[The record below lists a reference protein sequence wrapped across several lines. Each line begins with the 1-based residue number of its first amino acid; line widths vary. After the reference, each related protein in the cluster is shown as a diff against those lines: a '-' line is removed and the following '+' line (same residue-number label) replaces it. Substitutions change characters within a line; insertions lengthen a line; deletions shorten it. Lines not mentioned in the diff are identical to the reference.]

1 MRSRTARLAIAL
13 LVGVAG
19 WATGG
24 PYGQGQSAGRRT
36 TSPEAATAFGWRLP
50 DWMPPP
56 PVPPDNPMS
65 AAKVELGRS
74 LFFDA
79 RLAGLN
85 YISCATCH
93 RPEIGFSDGRPV
105 AIGVTGERHPRNS
118 QSLANVGYLPA
129 LTWAD
134 PGVTSLEE
142 QSKLPL
148 FGQHPVEMLSTGREA
163 GIVARLGTD
172 LRYVRLF
179 SEAFPETE
187 GRIDFVAIRR
197 ALAAFQRTLLSFGSP
212 YDRYRHAGEADAI
225 SAAAKRGEKLFFGD
239 RLACGRCH
247 PAPFF
252 TDAVG
257 PARYHNTGLYN
268 LDGEGALPAGNQG
281 LIEHT
286 GKPEDMGRFRTPSLR
301 NIAVTAPYMHDGS
314 MRTLGEVIE
323 HYAGGGRSALEGK
336 RSPLT
341 SPLITGFAIADGEK
355 ADLIAF
361 LEALT
366 DRSFLEN
373 PENQSPFR

>member
-118 QSLANVGYLPA
+118 QSLADVGYLPA

-225 SAAAKRGEKLFFGD
+225 APPRSAGRSFSSAIGSPVADAIPHPSSPTRSA
-239 RLACGRCH
+239 RLGTTTPASTTSTARGRCP
-247 PAPFF
+247 PATKVSSSTRESRKTWAGF
-252 TDAVG
+252 
-257 PARYHNTGLYN
+257 ARR
-268 LDGEGALPAGNQG
+268 ACA
-281 LIEHT
+281 
-286 GKPEDMGRFRTPSLR
+286 
-301 NIAVTAPYMHDGS
+301 
-314 MRTLGEVIE
+314 
-323 HYAGGGRSALEGK
+323 
-336 RSPLT
+336 T
-341 SPLITGFAIADGEK
+341 SP
-355 ADLIAF
+355 
-361 LEALT
+361 
-366 DRSFLEN
+366 
-373 PENQSPFR
+373 